1 MELFLAA
8 TRALFHAGPT
18 KETPSALPSS
28 LVDTFFR
35 TQLKYQ
41 LLSDIFHISPT
52 ALEKLPF
59 SPL

>member
-8 TRALFHAGPT
+8 IRALFYAGPI
-18 KETPSALPSS
+18 EEIPSTLPSS
-28 LVDTFFR
+28 LVDAFFR

-41 LLSDIFHISPT
+41 LLSDIFHIPPT
-52 ALEKLPF
+52 ALKKLPF